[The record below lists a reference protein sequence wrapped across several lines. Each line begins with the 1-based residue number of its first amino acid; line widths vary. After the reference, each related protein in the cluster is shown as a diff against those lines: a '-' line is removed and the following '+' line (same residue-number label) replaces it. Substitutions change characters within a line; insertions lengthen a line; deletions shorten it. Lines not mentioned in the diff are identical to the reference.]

1 MKYTVCITA
10 PAHNDILQSA
20 VYISNNLCNP
30 NAADKLLSQ
39 IAEKL
44 NSLADAPHRYAV
56 VNDDFLAG
64 LEIRM
69 IKINNYDAFYRINDA
84 KHTVTVLRVLY
95 EKRDWQHILI

>member
-1 MKYTVCITA
+1 MKYSIHITA
-10 PAHNDILQSA
+10 PARNDILQSA

-44 NSLADAPHRYAV
+44 NSLADAPQRYAV
-56 VNDDFLAG
+56 VNDEFLAH

-69 IKINNYDAFYRINDA
+69 VKINNYDAFYRINDA
-84 KHTVTVLRVLY
+84 AHTVTVLRILY